1 MSKEE
6 GFKRLIG
13 NPGGFS
19 EYFGVLHGRGGE
31 EMVKK
36 GQPPKVRVGIKN
48 VGKRQVTL
56 ITG

>member
-6 GFKRLIG
+6 GFKRLVG
-13 NPGGFS
+13 NSGGFS

-31 EMVKK
+31 ETVKK
-36 GQPPKVRVGIKN
+36 GRPPVIKVGIKN